1 MEAKMNVYSIA
12 GFQAGDGVIAPNKL
26 ELTDDEL
33 LRAQAQEQSA
43 DDPAPEAETLMQRA
57 SRLIA
62 STFSAATPLKA
73 KWPEQDAHAP
83 DYRHMSASAIG
94 AATTFNLTPDVIE
107 LLIGA
112 NRFDPHGK
120 DDVIALAFR
129 GLALGKAT
137 EIGTRHEV
145 ENATSIEV
153 TDVRPN
159 HSDYRCLLGFYKR
172 DADPTKRRLT
182 LFSGSTVP
190 NPHYMRG
197 YYNKVN
203 FGTPFS
209 TACNMVPT
217 GGYVFRVASHKGGTI
232 KPALRMTDP
241 DDLAQDAKC
250 TVLRT
255 TNDLIFG
262 LDDTWDTSMPFDNV
276 HCTYVTVLK
285 PEWEAAFSSAG
296 CLTVR
301 GKQAASDQWAKFQ
314 AVLNQLGQGKRCD
327 VVLLTG
333 RDAGIAAAMLLNGQS
348 GDDAVLRRE
357 LVRLRPGSQSAEV
370 ARLRVKL
377 GLSSGNYFGPVT
389 KKKLA
394 ERQTQQGQPADGIFT
409 PELDTLWGW
418 DVFGALPGA

>member
-1 MEAKMNVYSIA
+1 MEADMNDASMSS
-12 GFQAGDGVIAPNKL
+12 FFSDDRVISPGKL
-26 ELTDDEL
+26 ELTDAEL
-33 LRAQAQEQSA
+33 QRVGVQDLLA
-43 DDPAPEAETLMQRA
+43 DDPAPEAETLVQRFTG
-57 SRLIA
+57 LIA
-62 STFSAATPLKA
+62 RFRAATLPKA

-83 DYRHMSASAIG
+83 DYRHLSASTV
-94 AATTFNLTPDVIE
+94 AAAETFALTPDVIE

-120 DDVIALAFR
+120 GDVIALAFR
-129 GLALGKAT
+129 GLALGKAA
-137 EIGTRHEV
+137 EVGTRHEA

-159 HSDYRCLLGFYKR
+159 HSDYRCLLGFYR
-172 DADPTKRRLT
+172 RETDPARRRLT

-197 YYNKVN
+197 YFNKVN

-217 GGYVFRVASHKGGTI
+217 GGYVFRVASHKAGTI

-241 DDLAQDAKC
+241 DNLAQDATC

-262 LDDTWDTSMPFDNV
+262 IDDTWDTGTPFDNV
-276 HCTYVTVLK
+276 HCAYVTSTK
-285 PEWEAAFSSAG
+285 AEWEAAFSSAG

-301 GKQAASDQWAKFQ
+301 GTKDPSDQWAKFQ

-327 VVLLTG
+327 LVWLTG
-333 RDAGIAAAMLLNGQS
+333 RDAGIAAKILRDGRS
-348 GDDAVLRRE
+348 SDDGLMRRE
-357 LVRLRPGSQSAEV
+357 LVRLRPGSQGPEV
-370 ARLRVKL
+370 ARLREKL
-377 GLSSGNYFGPVT
+377 ELSVGDYFGPVT
-389 KKKLA
+389 KKKLT
-394 ERQTQQGQPADGIFT
+394 ERQTRQGQPADGIFT
-409 PELDTLWGW
+409 PELDNTWGW
-418 DVFGALPGA
+418 NVFGDPAQA

>member
-1 MEAKMNVYSIA
+1 MNEYSISA
-12 GFQAGDGVIAPNKL
+12 FRSVDGVIAPDKL
-26 ELTDDEL
+26 ELTDAEL
-33 LRAQAQEQSA
+33 QQARVQEQSA
-43 DDPAPEAETLMQRA
+43 NDPAPQPDTLIRRI
-57 SRLIA
+57 SRFIA
-62 STFSAATPLKA
+62 TFSAATPLTA
-73 KWPEQDAHAP
+73 KWPDQDAHAP
-83 DYRHMSASAIG
+83 DYRHLSASTIG
-94 AATTFNLTPDVIE
+94 AATTFNLTPGVIE

-120 DDVIALAFR
+120 NDVIALAFR
-129 GLALGKAT
+129 GLALGTAA
-137 EIGTRHEV
+137 EIGTRHEM

-217 GGYVFRVASHKGGTI
+217 GGYVFRVASHHAGTI

-262 LDDTWDTSMPFDNV
+262 LDDTWDTGMPFDNV
-276 HCTYVTVLK
+276 HCTYVTARK

-301 GKQAASDQWAKFQ
+301 GKQVASDQWAKFQ
-314 AVLNQLGQGKRCD
+314 AVLNQLGQGSRCD
-327 VVLLTG
+327 LMLLTG
-333 RDAGIAAAMLLNGQS
+333 RDARIAAAMLLNGQS
-348 GDDAVLRRE
+348 GNDVVLRRE

-370 ARLRVKL
+370 ARLREKL
-377 GLSSGNYFGPVT
+377 GLSAGNYFGPIT
-389 KKKLA
+389 KKKLT

-409 PELDTLWGW
+409 PELDSLWGW
-418 DVFGALPGA
+418 SVFDAPPDT

>member
-1 MEAKMNVYSIA
+1 MNEYSIPA
-12 GFQAGDGVIAPNKL
+12 SRLGDGVIAPDKL
-26 ELTDDEL
+26 ELTDAEL
-33 LRAQAQEQSA
+33 QRARAQEQSA
-43 DDPAPEAETLMQRA
+43 DDPGPEPDTLAKRI
-57 SRLIA
+57 SRFVA
-62 STFSAATPLKA
+62 RFSAATPLKA

-83 DYRHMSASAIG
+83 DYRHLSASMIG
-94 AATTFNLTPDVIE
+94 AATTFNLTSDVIE
-107 LLIGA
+107 LLIEA

-120 DDVIALAFR
+120 NDTIALAFR
-129 GLALGKAT
+129 GLALGNAT
-137 EIGTRHEV
+137 EVGTRHEV
-145 ENATSIEV
+145 ENARSIEV

-172 DADPTKRRLT
+172 DPNPANRRLT

-203 FGTPFS
+203 FGTPFG

-217 GGYVFRVASHKGGTI
+217 GGYVFRVASHKAGTI
-232 KPALRMTDP
+232 KPALRMTDS

-262 LDDTWDTSMPFDNV
+262 LDDTWDNSMPFDNV
-276 HCTYVTVLK
+276 HCTYVTAIK

-301 GKQAASDQWAKFQ
+301 GKQVASDQWAKFQ
-314 AVLNQLGQGKRCD
+314 AVLNQLGQGSRCD
-327 VVLLTG
+327 VMLLTG

-348 GDDAVLRRE
+348 GDDVVLRRE

-370 ARLRVKL
+370 SRLRVKL
-377 GLSSGNYFGPVT
+377 GLSAGDYFGPAT
-389 KKKLA
+389 KKKLT

-409 PELDTLWGW
+409 PQLDGLWDW
-418 DVFGALPGA
+418 NVFGASPGV

>member
-1 MEAKMNVYSIA
+1 MEAEVNDSSTS
-12 GFQAGDGVIAPNKL
+12 GFRGDGVIAPDKL
-26 ELTDDEL
+26 ELTDTEL
-33 LRAQAQEQSA
+33 RRARVQEESA
-43 DDPAPEAETLMQRA
+43 DDPAPDPETLIQRL
-57 SRLIA
+57 SRFLAAI
-62 STFSAATPLKA
+62 SAATPLKA
-73 KWPEQDAHAP
+73 KWPDQDAHAP
-83 DYRHMSASAIG
+83 DYRHLSASTIG
-94 AATTFNLTPDVIE
+94 AATTFMLTPDAIE

-129 GLALGKAT
+129 GLALGKAA

-172 DADPTKRRLT
+172 DANPTKRRLT

-190 NPHYMRG
+190 NPYYMRG

-209 TACNMVPT
+209 TGCNMVPT
-217 GGYVFRVASHKGGTI
+217 GGYVFRVASHKAGTI
-232 KPALRMTDP
+232 RPALRMTNP
-241 DDLAQDAKC
+241 DDLAQDATC

-262 LDDTWDTSMPFDNV
+262 IDDTWDTSTPYDNV
-276 HCTYVTVLK
+276 HCTYVTGMK
-285 PEWEAAFSSAG
+285 PAWEASFSSAG

-301 GKQAASDQWAKFQ
+301 GKQVASDQWAKFQ

-327 VVLLTG
+327 LLLLTG
-333 RDAGIAAAMLLNGQS
+333 REAGIASAMLANGQA
-348 GDDAVLRRE
+348 GDDIALRRE
-357 LVRLRPGSQSAEV
+357 LVRLRPGSQSTEV
-370 ARLRVKL
+370 ARLREKL
-377 GLSSGNYFGPVT
+377 GLSAGTYFGPAT
-389 KKKLA
+389 KKKLTD
-394 ERQTQQGQPADGIFT
+394 RQTRQGQPADGIFT
-409 PELDTLWGW
+409 SELDTLWGW
-418 DVFGALPGA
+418 NVFAALPGT

>member
-1 MEAKMNVYSIA
+1 MNEYSIVEH
-12 GFQAGDGVIAPNKL
+12 QPGDGVIAPDKL
-26 ELTDDEL
+26 ELTDAEL
-33 LRAQAQEQSA
+33 LRARAQEQSA

-57 SRLIA
+57 SRFIA
-62 STFSAATPLKA
+62 TVFSTATPLKA

-94 AATTFNLTPDVIE
+94 AATTFMLTPDVIE

-217 GGYVFRVASHKGGTI
+217 GGYVFRVASHRGGTI

-241 DDLAQDAKC
+241 DDLAQDASC

-262 LDDTWDTSMPFDNV
+262 MDDTWDTSMPFDNV

-285 PEWEAAFSSAG
+285 PEWEAFFSSAG

-357 LVRLRPGSQSAEV
+357 LIRLRPGSQSAEV

-389 KKKLA
+389 KKKLT

-418 DVFGALPGA
+418 NVF